1 MTRVARV
8 KVTLFAI
15 PASHPAWAARLMLE
29 RKGIPYR
36 RIDLVAGVHRPIL
49 RAARFPGVTVPALIL
64 DGRRIQG
71 TGAIAR
77 ELDRIVPEPPLVPA
91 DPEIRA
97 QVEDAERWGDEVLQ
111 PVPRRLAWNLL
122 KRDRAPVRGYLEGS
136 RTGLP
141 VAVAA
146 ATSGPIV
153 ALASKLNSADDD
165 SVRADLAALP
175 AMADK
180 IDALIAD
187 GVIGGADPNVADY
200 QIATSVALLL
210 TMEDVRPL
218 FAGRPAEELARRL
231 VPGFPG
237 NVPAAL
243 PAAWLE
249 PLTAARS

>member
-1 MTRVARV
+1 MNAR
-8 KVTLFAI
+8 LFTI
-15 PASHPAWAARLMLE
+15 PASHPSWAARLMLE
-29 RKGIPYR
+29 RKGIPYKR
-36 RIDLVAGVHRPIL
+36 LDLVEGVHRLIL

-77 ELDRIVPEPPLVPA
+77 ELDRVVAEPPLLPS
-91 DPEIRA
+91 DPEQRA
-97 QVEDAERWGDEVLQ
+97 RVEEAERWGDEELQ

-122 KRDRAPVRGYLEGS
+122 KRDRTPIRGYLEGS

-141 VAVAA
+141 VPIAA
-146 ATSGPIV
+146 ATAAPIV
-153 ALASKLNSADDD
+153 ALGAKLNAADDD

-175 AMADK
+175 AMADH
-180 IDALIAD
+180 IDALIAG

-210 TMEDVRPL
+210 TMEDIRPL
-218 FAGRPAEELARRL
+218 FAGRPAEGLARRL
-231 VPGFPG
+231 VPDFPG
-237 NVPAAL
+237 DVPAAL

-249 PLTAARS
+249 PLTADRS